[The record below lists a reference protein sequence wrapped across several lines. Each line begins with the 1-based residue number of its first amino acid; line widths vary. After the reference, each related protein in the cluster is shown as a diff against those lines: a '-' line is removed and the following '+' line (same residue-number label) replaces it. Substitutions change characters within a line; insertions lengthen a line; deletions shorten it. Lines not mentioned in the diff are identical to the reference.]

1 MRKTL
6 QDSGMKGRP
15 RCIRPAV
22 PEGRLEVRLQ
32 LVEEARHCSERPLT
46 QLLTEVVWGS
56 SAARHAAGREGFGTE
71 MDGLSKTA
79 KVISVTNRHTNNRT
93 ALTRGPARVACG
105 GPARMATSTW
115 EDERCRTDV
124 LSMSSLHLRTSKRRG
139 CEGFKKSRIISAKGA
154 RVGVRGLAAGCAR
167 VACPCSRVS
176 GVCLPFSR
184 CHACLSLAAV

>member
-93 ALTRGPARVACG
+93 ALTRGPAR
-105 GPARMATSTW
+105 
-115 EDERCRTDV
+115 
-124 LSMSSLHLRTSKRRG
+124 
-139 CEGFKKSRIISAKGA
+139 GA
-154 RVGVRGLAAGCAR
+154 RLGWRRRLGKTSGAELMCCQCRASIYAPASEEAVKVLKRAESYPRRVRVWAF
-167 VACPCSRVS
+167 VALRP
-176 GVCLPFSR
+176 
-184 CHACLSLAAV
+184 AVLGWHVLVLG